1 MARMIT
7 PYKGG
12 EPYIF
17 ISYSHRN
24 KVEAEEIICRLCND
38 NYRVWYDEGID
49 PGTEWDE
56 NIASHIEECG
66 YFIALLSKEY
76 LESSNCK
83 DELNYARELEKP
95 RLLVYLKDVQLP
107 GGMHMRLS
115 RLQAIHKYKYDSNES
130 FVQKLEETDGLDLCR
145 EQDYIEYDGVEYRTD
160 EDAFCTIDCPMADIR
175 LLFVVDTS
183 GSMHGE
189 RINALNDSLT
199 NAYDRVKSKYGDR
212 VGIDILQYDTF
223 ASWREIKDLPLS
235 AYGTTN
241 YGTALRRLVD
251 YGTMIPIDSEC
262 VIIFI
267 SDGYPTDSYHDSLKI
282 LRNEKW
288 FSCSIKIALSIGET
302 NLDDLIQIVDT
313 PTAVIEVENNLS
325 SILPAYSASAV
336 DAAVLRHTGRTYI
349 DGRNICEWSD
359 NLEIDVP
366 GKWNITEDGTLYIR
380 GAIMMDYYR
389 PEPDVPWKKFREKIK
404 KIVIGNGMR
413 IIGMQ
418 AFYNLPN
425 LEEVVIPSS
434 VTDIRPYAFAE
445 CPKLERVSIGRK
457 MFEVKNYYSE
467 VKHAPRNSVIIW
479 MGVFDNT
486 AYQGDINR
494 VPGTDYDY

>member
-1 MARMIT
+1 MERVIT
-7 PYKGG
+7 PYKGE

-24 KVEAEEIICRLCND
+24 IVEAEEIICRLCND

-66 YFIALLSKEY
+66 YFIALLSEEY

-95 RLLVYLKDVQLP
+95 RLLVYLKDIQLP
-107 GGMHMRLS
+107 GGMRMRLS
-115 RLQAIHKYKYDSNES
+115 RLQAIHKYKYDSKES

-145 EQDYIEYDGVEYRTD
+145 VRDYTDYTADEYRAD
-160 EDAFCTIDCPMADIR
+160 EAIFYAIDCPKAEIR

-183 GSMHGE
+183 GSMYGE

-199 NAYDRVKSKYGDR
+199 NAYDLIKTKYGDR

-223 ASWREIKDLPLS
+223 ASWRTIKELPLS
-235 AYGTTN
+235 ASGSTN
-241 YGTALRRLVD
+241 YGVALNRLID
-251 YGTMIPIDSEC
+251 YGKKIPDDSEC
-262 VIIFI
+262 VLIFT
-267 SDGYPTDSYHDSLKI
+267 SDGYPTDKYRDRLEI

-288 FSCSIKIALSIGET
+288 FSRSIKIALSIGET
-302 NLDDLIQIVDT
+302 NLDDLVQIVDT

-325 SILPAYSASAV
+325 LTLPAYSASAV
-336 DAAVLRHTGRTYI
+336 DAAVLRHTGGTYI

-366 GKWNITEDGTLYIR
+366 KKWNITEDGTLYIS
-380 GAIMMDYYR
+380 GAVMMDYYR
-389 PEPDVPWKKFREKIK
+389 PEPDVPWKNFREKIK
-404 KIVIGNGMR
+404 KIVIDNGMR

-425 LEEVVIPSS
+425 LEEAVIPSS

-457 MFEVKNYYSE
+457 MFQIKNDYSE
-467 VKHAPRNSVIIW
+467 VKYAPRNSVIIW
-479 MGVFDNT
+479 KGVFDNT